1 MLKDNKKID
10 NLNSSNNLNLSTENK
25 KKTLE
30 DQSDNENNNSKIIKR
45 SSSQSQSSLLSK
57 SDDENLYIS
66 INSIKKRLQYD
77 FMSLYEAKKKD
88 KRSFCDIYC
97 HLLELKQP
105 ILDLLSDINALG
117 LNKSFVPFSMKI
129 IRFLFFVGLNFFLN
143 SLFLTQKYFNKK
155 YNFFNDKYS
164 LDSTD
169 ENYNKINTKKQFIF
183 ALEHCI
189 IYSLICFII
198 IMIVQFLI
206 NYLFFN
212 LRKKLWIIITH
223 SNNDK
228 KEEIK
233 QINFFFLKYN
243 IYYLIITGINFI
255 FMILFFYYLINFA
268 QAYKGGYID
277 YITGGF
283 MTWIMLQVFPFITC
297 FISTIFRIC
306 GIKCGYNKLYKLNQ
320 VYIF

>member
-1 MLKDNKKID
+1 M
-10 NLNSSNNLNLSTENK
+10 
-25 KKTLE
+25 
-30 DQSDNENNNSKIIKR
+30 
-45 SSSQSQSSLLSK
+45 
-57 SDDENLYIS
+57 
-66 INSIKKRLQYD
+66 
-77 FMSLYEAKKKD
+77 
-88 KRSFCDIYC
+88 
-97 HLLELKQP
+97 
-105 ILDLLSDINALG
+105 
-117 LNKSFVPFSMKI
+117 
-129 IRFLFFVGLNFFLN
+129 
-143 SLFLTQKYFNKK
+143 
-155 YNFFNDKYS
+155 
-164 LDSTD
+164 
-169 ENYNKINTKKQFIF
+169 F

-243 IYYLIITGINFI
+243 IYYLIIAGINFI

-306 GIKCGYNKLYKLNQ
+306 GIKCGYSKLYKLNQ